1 MVRRQMMEDFWCGV
15 SLKVIGS
22 KTGYRGLKNK
32 SLLKIDYKLKDMF
45 YQVERLNTQSLEM
58 QAKMFK
64 YWLYTAF
71 MVIAVLQPI
80 VLVLRTDFKFEI
92 ST

>member
-45 YQVERLNTQSLEM
+45 YQVERLNT
-58 QAKMFK
+58 
-64 YWLYTAF
+64 
-71 MVIAVLQPI
+71 
-80 VLVLRTDFKFEI
+80 
-92 ST
+92 

>member
-1 MVRRQMMEDFWCGV
+1 M
-15 SLKVIGS
+15 
-22 KTGYRGLKNK
+22 
-32 SLLKIDYKLKDMF
+32 KIDYQLKDMF
-45 YQVERLNTQSLEM
+45 YQVERFRHQSLQM

-64 YWLYTAF
+64 NWLYTAF
-71 MVIAVLQPI
+71 MVIAVLQPV